1 MSERLKNHMGV
12 PARVQE
18 GFAIHLLLVD
28 DGHEE
33 IGGDKQHRAAEVGR
47 GYTDDGERM
56 FVQPNNAAH
65 HTSIILEM
73 TVPIGIAEDEIW
85 SAVAALLIG
94 AVEET
99 AKIRLSPQ
107 HVEVVP
113 TRRVAGCT

>member
-56 FVQPNNAAH
+56 FVQPNHAAH
-65 HTSIILEM
+65 YTSIILDM
-73 TVPIGIAEDEIW
+73 TVAIGIAEAEIW

-94 AVEET
+94 AVEER
-99 AKIRLSPQ
+99 AQIPRNL
-107 HVEVVP
+107 HRVEVVAP
-113 TRRVAGCT
+113 SPR